1 MPKRNAHA
9 SLLVNR
15 LQHAPDLFLLNPLEH
30 HQVFCNQH
38 LTEKFFFTCSAHNIL
53 LPWCLASRRQ
63 RKAQRLSAI
72 GLKRMVKQNYQQIR
86 QKTSLAS

>member
-1 MPKRNAHA
+1 MPNRNAHA
-9 SLLVNR
+9 SLFGKPPTTRSGSVSSK
-15 LQHAPDLFLLNPLEH
+15 PLEH

-53 LPWCLASRRQ
+53 LPWCLPSHRQ